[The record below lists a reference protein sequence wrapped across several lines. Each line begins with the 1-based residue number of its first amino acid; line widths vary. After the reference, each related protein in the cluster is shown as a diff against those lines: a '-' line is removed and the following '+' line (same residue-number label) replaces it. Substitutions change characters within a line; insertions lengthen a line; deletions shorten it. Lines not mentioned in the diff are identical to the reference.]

1 MHWTWDPILQYL
13 RSKTE
18 TYNGHG
24 PNFAILAFQTKINT
38 RLGTQPS
45 AIPTFQAKTCIEPRT
60 QPCDTDI
67 LKQKHTLD
75 MRPMLIIP
83 VFKTNNYM

>member
-1 MHWTWDPILQYL
+1 MDPILQYL
-13 RSKTE
+13 HSQIE

-38 RLGTQPS
+38 GLRTQPS
-45 AIPTFQAKTCIEPRT
+45 VIPTFQAKTCIEPRT
-60 QPCDTDI
+60 QPCNTNI

-75 MRPMLIIP
+75 IRPMLIIP
-83 VFKTNNYM
+83 VFKINNYM